1 MLFCGYFLRRDFDRI
16 FYCVIRSFALV
27 CEFLI
32 MAKELTKED
41 IWTVEDSENLYRV
54 ALWGESYFFVNE
66 EGHLTVRPILG
77 DSIGI
82 DLYKVVQDLRQQR
95 IQFPLLIRFQDLLRS
110 RVTELNTAF
119 RKAIEESG
127 YGNSYIGV
135 YPIKVNQ
142 LHEVVQEILEAGRP
156 FGFGLESGS
165 KAELVAA
172 LPHLEDDR
180 TLLICNG
187 YKDWTMMRLLLI
199 GQLLGKNVIPILEKF
214 SELRLL
220 LSQASELGVRP
231 KFGARVRV
239 SVTGSGKWA
248 ASGGDSSKFGI
259 TISELVK
266 LIDEVSLNGVADGF
280 KLLHFHMGSQIL
292 DIQNLKQAVKE
303 IARIYATL
311 RKRGLEIE
319 YLNVGGGLGVNYEA
333 GEVTSPHGINYTL
346 QEYVNAVV
354 YTVKEVCDAENVP
367 HPILVSESGR
377 ALTAHHSV
385 LIVEVIAANTRENM
399 DEPLPMGATDHP
411 QVAELA
417 KLFNSVADKSV
428 RRKSLPVLLETFH
441 DAAEKRQE
449 IGLLFELGYLSLEQK
464 AAAERLY
471 WSICTTINRMLQKR
485 NPELLPKDLVAM
497 KEQLTDQYLCDFSVF
512 QSILDYWA
520 IGQVFPIMPIH
531 RLNEQPSRVA
541 TLVDLTCDSDGKVD
555 RFVSPLGSKNALE
568 VHRLVEGQPYYLGF
582 FLMGAYQDI
591 LGDIHNLFGRVTE
604 VHVYADADE
613 PDNYFIEK
621 VIKGTSV
628 QEILAVV
635 QYFPNDLQR
644 RMEQLIQ
651 QKVKD
656 GLIRP
661 KIGVQLLDQYSKAF
675 HEYTYLGPDDG
686 I

>member
-1 MLFCGYFLRRDFDRI
+1 M
-16 FYCVIRSFALV
+16 
-27 CEFLI
+27 
-32 MAKELTKED
+32 TKEITKEE

-54 ALWGESYFFVNE
+54 KLWGESYFYVNE
-66 EGHLTVRPILG
+66 EGHLGVRPILG

-82 DLYKVVQDLRQQR
+82 DVDKVVQDLRQQR

-110 RVTELNTAF
+110 RVTEINTAF

-127 YGNSYIGV
+127 YGNTYIGV

-156 FGFGLESGS
+156 FGFGLECGS

-187 YKDWTMMRLLLI
+187 YKDWTMVRLLLI
-199 GQLLGKNVIPILEKF
+199 GQLLGKNIIPILEKY

-239 SVTGSGKWA
+239 SATGSGKWA
-248 ASGGDSSKFGI
+248 ASGGDASKFGI
-259 TISELVK
+259 TISELVT
-266 LIDEVSLNGVADGF
+266 LIDEVTAAGVTDGF

-333 GEVTSPHGINYTL
+333 GEVTSPYGINYTL
-346 QEYVNAVV
+346 EEYVNAVV
-354 YTVKEVCDAENVP
+354 YTVKEICDAEKVP
-367 HPILVSESGR
+367 HPRLVSESGR

-385 LIVEVIAANTRENM
+385 LIVEVMAANVRETGE
-399 DEPLPMGATDHP
+399 EPVPPERIDHP
-411 QVAELA
+411 QVAEMA
-417 KLFNSVADKSV
+417 KILSSVGDKSN
-428 RRKSLPVLLETFH
+428 RRKALPVLLETFH

-464 AAAERLY
+464 SVTERLY
-471 WSICTTINRMLQKR
+471 WSICSTINRLLQQRK
-485 NPELLPKDLVAM
+485 NPEQLPKDLLTM
-497 KEQLTDQYLCDFSVF
+497 REQLIDQYLCDFSVF

-520 IGQVFPIMPIH
+520 IGQVFPIMPIQ
-531 RLNEQPSRVA
+531 RLNEQPSRRA

-555 RFVSPLGSKNALE
+555 RFVSPVGTKNALE
-568 VHRLVEGQPYYLGF
+568 VHRLVEGEPYYLGF

-604 VHVYADADE
+604 VHVYADAEE
-613 PDNYFIEK
+613 PGNYFIEK
-621 VIKGTSV
+621 VIKGTNV

-675 HEYTYLGPDDG
+675 QEYTYLGSEDG
-686 I
+686 N

>member
-1 MLFCGYFLRRDFDRI
+1 M
-16 FYCVIRSFALV
+16 
-27 CEFLI
+27 
-32 MAKELTKED
+32 TKEE
-41 IWTVEDSENLYRV
+41 IWTVEDSEALYRV
-54 ALWGESYFFVNE
+54 KLWGESYFYVNE
-66 EGHLTVRPILG
+66 EGHLSVRPILG
-77 DSIGI
+77 DPIGI
-82 DLYKVVQDLRQQR
+82 DVYKIVQDLRQQR
-95 IQFPLLIRFQDLLRS
+95 IEFPLLIRFQDLLRS

-119 RKAIEESG
+119 RRAIEEAG

-156 FGFGLESGS
+156 FGFGLECGS

-187 YKDWTMMRLLLI
+187 YKDATMMRLLMI
-199 GQLLGKNVIPILEKF
+199 GQHLGKNVIPILEKF

-220 LSQASELGVRP
+220 LSQASEMGVRP
-231 KFGARVRV
+231 KFGCRVKV
-239 SVTGSGKWA
+239 SATGSGKWA
-248 ASGGDSSKFGI
+248 ESGGDASKFGI
-259 TISELVK
+259 TLPELVK
-266 LIDEVSLNGVADGF
+266 LIDEVTARGLADGF
-280 KLLHFHMGSQIL
+280 KLLHFHLGSQIL
-292 DIQNLKQAVKE
+292 DIQNLKQGVKE

-311 RKRGLEIE
+311 RKRGIEIE
-319 YLNVGGGLGVNYEA
+319 YVNVGGGLGVNYEA

-354 YTVKEVCDAENVP
+354 YSVKEVCDAEKVP
-367 HPILVSESGR
+367 HPTLVSESGR

-385 LIVEVIAANTRENM
+385 LIVEVLAANTRDTVEETVPPEKM
-399 DEPLPMGATDHP
+399 DHAVVQEM
-411 QVAELA
+411 A
-417 KLFNSVADKSV
+417 KLLASITDRSS
-428 RRKSLPVLLETFH
+428 RRKALPVLLELFH

-449 IGLLFELGYLSLEQK
+449 VSLLFELGYLTLDQK
-464 AAAERLY
+464 SSAETLY
-471 WSICTTINRMLQKR
+471 WTICTTINRMLQQRR
-485 NPELLPKDLVAM
+485 NPESLPKDLIAM
-497 KEQLTDQYLCDFSVF
+497 REQLMDQYLCDFSVF

-520 IGQVFPIMPIH
+520 IGQVFPIMPIQ
-531 RLNEQPSRVA
+531 RLGEQPTRQA

-555 RFVSPLGSKNALE
+555 RFIAPSGSKNALE
-568 VHRLVEGQPYYLGF
+568 VHRLVEGEPYYLGF

-613 PDNYFIEK
+613 PENYFLEK
-621 VIKGTSV
+621 VIKGTTV

-644 RMEQLIQ
+644 RMEQVIQ
-651 QKVKD
+651 QKVKE

-661 KIGVQLLDQYSKAF
+661 KVGVHLLDQYSKAF
-675 HEYTYLGPDDG
+675 HEYTYLSDG
-686 I
+686 SKSDT

>member
-1 MLFCGYFLRRDFDRI
+1 
-16 FYCVIRSFALV
+16 V
-27 CEFLI
+27 
-32 MAKELTKED
+32 TKED
-41 IWTVEDSENLYRV
+41 VWTVEDSETLYRV
-54 ALWGESYFFVNE
+54 KLWGESYFYVNE
-66 EGHLTVRPILG
+66 EGHLSVRPILG
-77 DSIGI
+77 DPIGI
-82 DLYKVVQDLRQQR
+82 DVARVVQDLKQQR

-110 RVTELNTAF
+110 RVAELNTAF
-119 RKAIEESG
+119 RKAIEESE
-127 YGNSYIGV
+127 YKNVYIGV

-156 FGFGLESGS
+156 FGFGLECGS

-187 YKDWTMMRLLLI
+187 YKDWTMMRLLMI
-199 GQLLGKNVIPILEKF
+199 GQLLGKNIIPILEKY
-214 SELRLL
+214 SELRLML
-220 LSQASELGVRP
+220 PLANEIGVRP
-231 KFGARVRV
+231 KFGVRIRV

-248 ASGGDSSKFGI
+248 ASGGDTSKFGI

-266 LIDEVSLNGVADGF
+266 MIDEVAASGVSDGF
-280 KLLHFHMGSQIL
+280 KLLHFHLGSQIL

-311 RKRGLEIE
+311 RKRGVEIE

-346 QEYVNAVV
+346 QEYVNSVV
-354 YTVKEVCDAENVP
+354 YTVKEVCDVEKVP
-367 HPILVSESGR
+367 HPTLVSESGR

-385 LIVEVIAANTRENM
+385 LIVEVIAAHTRE
-399 DEPLPMGATDHP
+399 GAENGVAPENVDHP
-411 QVAELA
+411 VVQELSN
-417 KLFNSVADKSV
+417 LLTSVTEKSG
-428 RRKSLPVLLETFH
+428 RRKALPVLLETFH

-449 IGLLFELGYLSLEQK
+449 VGILFELGYLTLDQK
-464 AAAERLY
+464 SMAERLY
-471 WSICTTINRMLQKR
+471 WSICTTINRMLQRR

-497 KEQLTDQYLCDFSVF
+497 REQLVDQYLCDFSVF

-520 IGQVFPIMPIH
+520 IGQVFPIMPIQ
-531 RLNEQPSRVA
+531 RLNEQPTRLA

-555 RFVSPLGSKNALE
+555 RFIAHGGAKNALE
-568 VHRLVEGQPYYLGF
+568 VHRLAEDQPYYLGF

-604 VHVYADADE
+604 VHVYADAEE
-613 PDNYFIEK
+613 PDNYFVEK
-621 VIKGTSV
+621 VIKGTTV

-661 KIGVQLLDQYSKAF
+661 KVGVQLLDQYSKAF
-675 HEYTYLGPDDG
+675 HEYTYLGPTDG
-686 I
+686 T

>member
-1 MLFCGYFLRRDFDRI
+1 MI
-16 FYCVIRSFALV
+16 
-27 CEFLI
+27 
-32 MAKELTKED
+32 KEE
-41 IWTVEDSENLYRV
+41 IWTVEDSEALYRV
-54 ALWGESYFFVNE
+54 KLWGESYFYINE
-66 EGHLTVRPILG
+66 EGHLSVRPIIG
-77 DSIGI
+77 DPIGI
-82 DLYKVVQDLRQQR
+82 DVYKVVQDLRQQR
-95 IQFPLLIRFQDLLRS
+95 IEFPLLIRFQDLLRS

-119 RKAIEESG
+119 RKAIEEAG

-156 FGFGLESGS
+156 FGFGLECGS

-187 YKDWTMMRLLLI
+187 YKDATMMRLLTI
-199 GQLLGKNVIPILEKF
+199 GQHLGKNVIPILEKY
-214 SELRLL
+214 SEFRLL
-220 LSQASELGVRP
+220 LAQAGEIGIRP
-231 KFGARVRV
+231 KFGARVKV
-239 SVTGSGKWA
+239 SANGSGKWA
-248 ASGGDSSKFGI
+248 ESAGDASKFGI
-259 TISELVK
+259 TLPELVK
-266 LIDEVSLNGVADGF
+266 LIDEVTATGLADF
-280 KLLHFHMGSQIL
+280 KLLHFHLGSQIL

-319 YLNVGGGLGVNYEA
+319 YVNVGGGLGVNYEA

-354 YTVKEVCDAENVP
+354 YSVKEVCDAEKVP

-377 ALTAHHSV
+377 AVTAHHSV
-385 LIVEVIAANTRENM
+385 LIVEALAANVRESN
-399 DEPLPMGATDHP
+399 DEAIPLEKIDQPVV
-411 QVAELA
+411 QELA
-417 KLFNSVADKSV
+417 RLLASVSDK
-428 RRKSLPVLLETFH
+428 RRKSLPVLLEVFH

-449 IGLLFELGYLSLEQK
+449 VSLLFELGYLNLDQK
-464 AAAERLY
+464 SMAETLY
-471 WSICTTINRMLQKR
+471 WSICTNINRMLQRR
-485 NPELLPKDLVAM
+485 NPESLPKDLVAM
-497 KEQLTDQYLCDFSVF
+497 REQLMDQYLCDFSVF

-520 IGQVFPIMPIH
+520 IGQVFPIMPIQ
-531 RLNEQPSRVA
+531 RLNEQPGRLA

-555 RFVSPLGSKNALE
+555 QFISPTGSKNGLE
-568 VHRLVEGQPYYLGF
+568 LHRLISGEPYYLGF

-613 PDNYFIEK
+613 PDNYFLEK
-621 VIKGTSV
+621 VIKGTTV

-661 KIGVQLLDQYSKAF
+661 KVGVQLLDQYSKAF
-675 HEYTYLGPDDG
+675 HEYTYLASGG
-686 I
+686 ME

>member
-1 MLFCGYFLRRDFDRI
+1 
-16 FYCVIRSFALV
+16 
-27 CEFLI
+27 

-41 IWTVEDSENLYRV
+41 VWTVEDSEHLYRV
-54 ALWGESYFFVNE
+54 KLWGESYFYVNE
-66 EGHLTVRPILG
+66 EGHLAVRPILG

-82 DLYKVVQDLRQQR
+82 DVFKVVQDLKQQR

-110 RVTELNTAF
+110 RVTEINNEF

-127 YGNSYIGV
+127 YGNTYIGV

-156 FGFGLESGS
+156 FGFGLECGS
-165 KAELVAA
+165 KAELVAT

-199 GQLLGKNVIPILEKF
+199 GQLLGKNIIPILEKY
-214 SELRLL
+214 SEFRLL
-220 LSQASELGVRP
+220 MAQASELGVRA
-231 KFGARVRV
+231 KFGARVRI
-239 SVTGSGKWA
+239 SATGSGKWA
-248 ASGGDSSKFGI
+248 ASGGDASKFGI

-266 LIDEVSLNGVADGF
+266 LLEEISAAGAADGF

-346 QEYVNAVV
+346 EEYVNAVV
-354 YTVKEVCDAENVP
+354 YTVKEICDAEKVP
-367 HPILVSESGR
+367 HPTLVSESGR

-385 LIVEVIAANTRENM
+385 LIVEVIAANVRENG
-399 DEPLPMGATDHP
+399 DEPIPPERLDQP
-411 QVAELA
+411 QVAEMA
-417 KLFNSVADKSV
+417 KLLNSVADKSN

-464 AAAERLY
+464 SATERLY
-471 WSICTTINRMLQKR
+471 WSICSTINRLLQQRK
-485 NPELLPKDLVAM
+485 NPEQLPKDLLAM
-497 KEQLTDQYLCDFSVF
+497 REQLIDQYLCDFSVF

-531 RLNEQPSRVA
+531 RLTEQPSRRA

-555 RFVSPLGSKNALE
+555 RFISPLGSKNALE
-568 VHRLVEGQPYYLGF
+568 VHRLIEGEPYYLGF

-591 LGDIHNLFGRVTE
+591 LGDMHNLFGRVTE
-604 VHVYADADE
+604 VHVYADAEE

-621 VIKGTSV
+621 VIQGTTV
-628 QEILAVV
+628 QEILSVV

-651 QKVKD
+651 QKVKE

-661 KIGVQLLDQYSKAF
+661 KSGVQLLDQYSKAF
-675 HEYTYLGPDDG
+675 NEYTYLGSE
-686 I
+686 